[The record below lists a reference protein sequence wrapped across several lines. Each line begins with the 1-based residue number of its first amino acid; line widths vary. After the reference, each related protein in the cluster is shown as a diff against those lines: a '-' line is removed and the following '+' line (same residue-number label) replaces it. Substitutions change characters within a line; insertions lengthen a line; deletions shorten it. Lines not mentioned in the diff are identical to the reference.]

1 MAKATLVN
9 QEPPKPNVLL
19 ELSYEEAETLLIV
32 TDRIGGDPQ
41 LSRRKHTDKIGQ
53 ALRDVYSLEYKEEKD
68 DDVSIT
74 NCSIYFLDEE
84 GN

>member
-19 ELSYEEAETLLIV
+19 ELSYEEAKTLLIV
-32 TDRIGGDPQ
+32 TDHIGGDPQ

-53 ALRDVYSLEYKEEKD
+53 ALRDVSLEYKEENKYN
-68 DDVSIT
+68 VSLT
-74 NCSIYFLDEE
+74 NCRIYFLDQE
-84 GN
+84 GI